1 MGVPIVVR
9 GGSDCSPVRGIS
21 QFRRVF
27 EQRIRFNI
35 SVKLL
40 RDCLNGVIFLFDDV
54 AASLGYM

>member
-9 GGSDCSPVRGIS
+9 GGSDCSPVRCMS

-27 EQRIRFNI
+27 EQRIRFNV

-54 AASLGYM
+54 SASLGYM